1 MQDTIRLHLSTNSE
15 LLHTN
20 KNTVPPWTT
29 TLTVKKKKKDIH
41 TLNNTKNMVGITAE
55 VAYLLKHR
63 RVESSY
69 KYVGCILKITNF
81 S

>member
-29 TLTVKKKKKDIH
+29 TLTVKKKKRYPY
-41 TLNNTKNMVGITAE
+41 T
-55 VAYLLKHR
+55 
-63 RVESSY
+63 
-69 KYVGCILKITNF
+69 
-81 S
+81 